1 MLIAVAPRMDRSRLL
16 WIVSYQCVPRT
27 HPICGEEIDEIPD
40 RDLSR
45 SHGRYL
51 KGFVSGDSRARK
63 VPGAQNIPTAIDR
76 NRLRRLSAVVG
87 ERIKFRD
94 SLEHEAL
101 NRPGKKRVR
110 MPARVQRAGCSKNCE
125 GRPPRRINCHD
136 ADHEGWS
143 HGRACAEHQPRLRA
157 SSTAALLLTQLG
169 PVLQPLANFAFE
181 TAWRRI
187 IKCVPA

>member
-1 MLIAVAPRMDRSRLL
+1 VFPELIPF
-16 WIVSYQCVPRT
+16 
-27 HPICGEEIDEIPD
+27 CGEEIDEIPD

-51 KGFVSGDSRARK
+51 KGFVSVTLGRVKS
-63 VPGAQNIPTAIDR
+63 PGLKIFRPQLIGIDY
-76 NRLRRLSAVVG
+76 AVVG

-101 NRPGKKRVR
+101 NRRGKKRVR